1 MLATPPGRKKRQQWR
16 EGHLSPRDR
25 QEGFARVWPV
35 EAGCFHQEEA
45 LTLNTIVEGLQ
56 RTQMQASV
64 LLHISLR
71 EEASAVGTATGVT
84 ATHQNGHQS
93 SISDTQHGGIHADTR
108 TGDVGWINNQG
119 AVLPSEREA
128 IVDAIKHAVD
138 VGYRHFDCAMLYGNE
153 AEIGKG
159 LRSKIEEGVVKRE
172 ELFIVSKLW
181 NCFHRKD
188 LVVPTLKKSLADFGF
203 SYLDLYLIHWPMSY
217 KEGDGYFPKDATGMI
232 IPGTE
237 DYVDTWRAMEECVQL
252 DLTKAIGVS
261 NFNKR
266 QLERIMAASTTVP
279 AVNQIESHPYLSQT
293 KQIDYCKSKGIAVTA
308 YSPLG
313 SPAGGWKEVTP
324 YPLLKHPKILAIAQ
338 KYNKDISQVLI
349 RYHIQR
355 GVICIP
361 KSSNKNRMKSNFEVF
376 DFEMSPEDIEE
387 MTKLNC
393 NGRYVVLEA

>member
-1 MLATPPGRKKRQQWR
+1 
-16 EGHLSPRDR
+16 
-25 QEGFARVWPV
+25 
-35 EAGCFHQEEA
+35 
-45 LTLNTIVEGLQ
+45 
-56 RTQMQASV
+56 MQASV

-84 ATHQNGHQS
+84 ATHQHGHQS

-108 TGDVGWINNQG
+108 TGDVGWVG
-119 AVLPSEREA
+119 RAVLPSEREA

-203 SYLDLYLIHWPMSY
+203 SYLDLYLIHWPVSY
-217 KEGDGYFPKDATGMI
+217 KEGDGYFPKDATGKI

-252 DLTKAIGVS
+252 GLTKAIGVS

-349 RYHIQR
+349 RYH
-355 GVICIP
+355 
-361 KSSNKNRMKSNFEVF
+361 VF

-387 MTKLNC
+387 MTKLDC
-393 NGRYVVLEA
+393 NGRYVAFEA

>member
-1 MLATPPGRKKRQQWR
+1 MCLETNNNVRFKPNDRLRQCSHCDKST
-16 EGHLSPRDR
+16 ELS
-25 QEGFARVWPV
+25 E
-35 EAGCFHQEEA
+35 
-45 LTLNTIVEGLQ
+45 L
-56 RTQMQASV
+56 
-64 LLHISLR
+64 
-71 EEASAVGTATGVT
+71 ASATVVSYMAV
-84 ATHQNGHQS
+84 HVLVIEVLVLMLNM
-93 SISDTQHGGIHADTR
+93 
-108 TGDVGWINNQG
+108 INNQE

-128 IVDAIKHAVD
+128 FVDAIKHAVD
-138 VGYRHFDCAMLYGNE
+138 VGYRHFDCSMLYGNE

-172 ELFIVSKLW
+172 ELFIVSK
-181 NCFHRKD
+181 
-188 LVVPTLKKSLADFGF
+188 
-203 SYLDLYLIHWPMSY
+203 
-217 KEGDGYFPKDATGMI
+217 EGDGYFPKDATGKI

-252 DLTKAIGVS
+252 GLTKAIGVS

-266 QLERIMAASTTVP
+266 QLERLMAASTTVP

-313 SPAGGWKEVTP
+313 SPAGKSSRFF
-324 YPLLKHPKILAIAQ
+324 
-338 KYNKDISQVLI
+338 SQ
-349 RYHIQR
+349 IQR

-387 MTKLNC
+387 MTKLDC
-393 NGRYVVLEA
+393 NGRYVALEE